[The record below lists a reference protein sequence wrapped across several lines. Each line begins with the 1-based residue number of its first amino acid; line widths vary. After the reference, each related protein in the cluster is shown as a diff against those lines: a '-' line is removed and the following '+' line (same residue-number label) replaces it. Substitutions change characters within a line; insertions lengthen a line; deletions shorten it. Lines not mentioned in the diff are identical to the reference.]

1 MTMRSLLILTLSA
14 AMAFIAPSAVDA
26 GPPDGFEVDPWPGD
40 WREIVGIAPVGD
52 GRFIAWERGGLAWM
66 VGPDGIAS
74 TEPLIDLTE
83 EVGAWRDHGMLGLA
97 IDPDFAENGYVYL
110 LYVVDRH
117 HLLFAGTDQYDPEA
131 DEYNAATIGRVTRY
145 TATEESDRSVVDPAS
160 RTILIGESISTGLPI
175 VHQSHGVGSLAFG
188 RDGTLL
194 CSMGES
200 SSYAQID
207 TGGQVLGGWVTMA
220 LADGIIAEHENVGS
234 YRAQLVDCLA
244 GKVLRIDPAT
254 GDGVPSNPW
263 FDAAAPRS
271 ARSRVWSIGL
281 RNPFRIAVVPGT
293 GSVDPN
299 AGQPGTII
307 YGDVGSGFREEFG
320 TIDGPARNF
329 GWPLYEGLDPNAGFW
344 STNTV
349 HPDVANPLADGDCP
363 ADVRFRDLLV
373 QECETPSNP
382 CDPAW
387 AEASDWEG
395 ATFASNSGGWTGD
408 GYFNLNEID
417 EWIEFIV
424 DVPDRRTRRYGLRY
438 ANGGTNP
445 VPVDLLV
452 DGKRRTTLQA
462 EPSGDWKV
470 WRKVFTDLSLTPGVH
485 VIRVAATVNAGL
497 LVDRLDTPDL
507 PFTVLD
513 SSVCFT
519 HVRPTI
525 DWKHASS
532 QTRVPT
538 LDANGSATV
547 ALVGTPDAP
556 IAGEAFAGNCASGC
570 VSFQDPRWPA
580 EWRGHFF
587 SDYIYGWIRLLRLD
601 DQGTPIAVESFYTG
615 AGAITALTHDPHS
628 GAMLAIRW
636 NNGPI
641 RITPP
646 PPPASEDLNGDGV
659 VDGGDL
665 GLLLANWNGSGIGDL
680 DDDGL
685 VSGSDLGLM
694 LAAFDAPLTPC
705 LGDLDGSRQVDAGDL
720 GLLLGLW
727 DTEGP
732 GDLDGSG
739 RTDSGDLGLLLGAWG
754 PCDP

>member
-1 MTMRSLLILTLSA
+1 MTMRSLLLLALATVMA
-14 AMAFIAPSAVDA
+14 ATVPASVDA
-26 GPPDGFEVDPWPGD
+26 GPPDGFEVEPWPGD
-40 WREIVGIAPVGD
+40 WREIVGIVPVGD

-74 TEPLIDLTE
+74 TEPLIDLSE
-83 EVGAWRDHGMLGLA
+83 EVGAWRDHGLLGLA
-97 IDPDFAENGYVYL
+97 IDPAFAENGHVYF

-117 HLLFAGTDQYDPEA
+117 HLLYFGTDQYDPEA

-145 TATEESDRSVVDPAS
+145 TATKESDRSVVDPTS

-175 VHQSHGVGSLAFG
+175 VHQSHGVGSLTFG

-207 TGGQVLGGWVTMA
+207 TGGQVLGGWVNMA
-220 LADGIIAEHENVGS
+220 LADGILSDHENVGS
-234 YRAQLVDCLA
+234 YRAQLIDCLA
-244 GKVLRIDPAT
+244 GKILRIDPAT

-263 FDAAAPRS
+263 FDPGTPRA
-271 ARSRVWSIGL
+271 ARSRVWSVGL

-293 GSVDPN
+293 GSVDPDD
-299 AGQPGTII
+299 GDPGTII

-320 TIDGPARNF
+320 TVDGPARNF
-329 GWPLYEGLDPNAGFW
+329 GWPMYEGLDPNAGFW

-349 HPDVANPLADGDCP
+349 HPDVVNPLADGDCP
-363 ADVRFRDLLV
+363 TGIRFRDLLT
-373 QECETPSNP
+373 QEGEVASNP

-387 AEASDWEG
+387 EEASDWEG
-395 ATFASNSGGWTGD
+395 ATFASNSGGWTGA
-408 GYFNLNEID
+408 GYFNMNEIG
-417 EWIEFIV
+417 EWIEFTI
-424 DVPDRRTRRYGLRY
+424 DVPDRRVRRYGLRY
-438 ANGGTNP
+438 ANGGANA
-445 VPVDLLV
+445 VPVDVLV
-452 DGKRRTTLQA
+452 DGKPRTTVEA
-462 EPSGDWKV
+462 ASSGDWKV
-470 WRKVFTDLSLTPGVH
+470 WRKVFVELSMPPGVH
-485 VIRVAATVNAGL
+485 VIRVAAAVNAGL
-497 LVDRLDTPDL
+497 LIDRLDTPDL

-513 SSVCFT
+513 PAVSFT
-519 HVRPTI
+519 HARPTI

-538 LDANGSATV
+538 IDANGSATV
-547 ALVGTPDAP
+547 ALVGSPDSP
-556 IAGEAFAGNCASGC
+556 IAGDAFAGNCASGC

-601 DQGTPIAVESFYTG
+601 EQGMPIAVEPFYTG
-615 AGAITALTHDPHS
+615 AGAITSLTHDPHS
-628 GAMLAIRW
+628 GAMIAIRW

-646 PPPASEDLNGDGV
+646 LPPASEDLNGDGE

-665 GLLLANWNGSGIGDL
+665 GLLLANWGQPGVGDL
-680 DDDGL
+680 DGDGI
-685 VSGSDLGLM
+685 VSGSDLGLL
-694 LAAFDAPLTPC
+694 LAAFDRPAVPC
-705 LGDLDGSRQVDAGDL
+705 PPDLDGDGTVNSSDL

-727 DTEGP
+727 EIEGP
-732 GDLDGSG
+732 GDLDGDG
-739 RTDSGDLGLLLGAWG
+739 TTDSADLGIMLGSWG
-754 PCDP
+754 PCIP